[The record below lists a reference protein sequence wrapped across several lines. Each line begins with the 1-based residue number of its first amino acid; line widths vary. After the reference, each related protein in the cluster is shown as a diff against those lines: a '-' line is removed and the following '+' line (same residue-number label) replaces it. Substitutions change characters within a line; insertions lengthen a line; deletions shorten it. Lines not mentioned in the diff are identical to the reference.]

1 MSPPFERHAKLL
13 SALAVMASLALPAVA
28 RAQSSD
34 ITATAEQLFEEGRS
48 LMDKGRFGEACPK
61 LAESHRLDP
70 GVGTLLNLAECYEK
84 QGRTASAWATYLD
97 AETLATRLN
106 QAPRAT
112 FAAQRARQ
120 LGPTLPKLAI
130 RVTETRSEGS
140 AVTVT
145 LRRDG
150 EALAKPAWSTFVPVD
165 PGEHR
170 IEASAP
176 GFTTFTRT
184 VTARAGEPVEVVVPA
199 LAPDHSVA
207 ARPSSAQKT
216 VGLVIAGAGLV
227 AAGVGLTFG
236 AIAKSKNDDARSNY
250 CTPVACRQQGVDLLR
265 EADSAALVSTV
276 LVSVGAAVLVGGVVT
291 FLTAPSTSK
300 ASSHAS
306 LLGGTF

>member
-1 MSPPFERHAKLL
+1 MSIHAERPTKLL
-13 SALAVMASLALPAVA
+13 FSLVMAASLALPTGAL
-28 RAQSSD
+28 AQTSD

-70 GVGTLLNLAECYEK
+70 AVGTLLNLAECYEK
-84 QGRTASAWATYLD
+84 QGRTASAWATYLE

-120 LGPTLPKLAI
+120 LVVTLPRLAI
-130 RVTETRSEGS
+130 RVTETRSEGN

-145 LRRDG
+145 VRRDG
-150 EALAKPAWSTFVPVD
+150 EALARPAWSTLVPVD

-176 GFTTFTRT
+176 GFLPFTRS
-184 VTARAGEPVEVVVPA
+184 VRAVAGQPVEVVVPA
-199 LAPDHSVA
+199 LVPDASAA

-216 VGLVIAGAGLV
+216 IGLVIAGAGLA

-250 CTPVACRQQGVDLLR
+250 CTPVACKQQGVDLLR
-265 EADSAALVSTV
+265 EADSAALLSTV
-276 LVSVGAAVLVGGVVT
+276 LVSIGAAVLVGGIVT
-291 FLTAPSTSK
+291 FVTAPSANK
-300 ASSHAS
+300 APSHAS